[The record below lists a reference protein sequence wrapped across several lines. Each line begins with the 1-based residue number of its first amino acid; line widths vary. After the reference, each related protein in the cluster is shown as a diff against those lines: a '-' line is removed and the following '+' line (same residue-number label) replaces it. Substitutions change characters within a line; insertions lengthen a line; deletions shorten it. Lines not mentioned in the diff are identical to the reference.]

1 MDLRKALEIAINVTP
16 ELGSVELGIE
26 SAMNR
31 VLAVD
36 ISADHDIPGQ
46 FRSRWDGFALR
57 SEDTAKATPENPALL
72 DIVPGLITAGNF
84 EARDAVEKGCF
95 RIMTGA
101 VMPGGADV
109 VVPLEEAQTD
119 DDKFVVDR
127 PLQPGQGVL
136 PPWTDAMAGDLIL
149 RKGDVLTP
157 ARLALVAATGIGRIM
172 VRRRPRVAVLATGD
186 ELRQTG
192 CRTTQGAIFCNN
204 IHLIAGL
211 VSVCEGEAVRL
222 GIAPDDPELIFS
234 MLKKASADLI
244 VTTGGMGR
252 GSRDFILEVW
262 ERLGVAVHFSSLNMS
277 PGKGSAL
284 GSIGKTLFLGL
295 PGNPWAAR
303 IVFQEIASA
312 IIRRLQGVSP
322 LETAIGAR
330 AAVALENK
338 KSFYTAIPGRLD
350 VAGGLISFSPVDPGH
365 PRPILPLMRN
375 CPAYTML
382 SPGQNVRE
390 GEIVMV
396 KAPELSLGAWS
407 ILRAKESEVH
417 AGFFNRFNQK
427 I

>member
-1 MDLRKALEIAINVTP
+1 MDLKKALEIAIEVTP
-16 ELGSVELGIE
+16 ELGSVEVGIE
-26 SAMNR
+26 SAMDR

-36 ISADHDIPGQ
+36 ISAEHDIPGH

-57 SEDTAKATPENPALL
+57 SEDTAKAAPENPAML
-72 DIVPGLITAGNF
+72 DILPGLIAAGNF
-84 EARDAVEKGCF
+84 EARDAAEKGCF

-101 VMPGGADV
+101 VMPGGADA
-109 VVPLEEAQTD
+109 VVPIEEAQTD
-119 DDKFVVDR
+119 DDRFVTNQPV
-127 PLQPGQGVL
+127 QPGQGVL

-149 RKGDVLTP
+149 KKGDVLTP
-157 ARLALVAATGIGRIM
+157 ARLALVAATGIGKVV

-204 IHLIAGL
+204 IHLVAGL
-211 VSVCEGEAVRL
+211 VSVCGGEPVRL

-284 GSIGKTLFLGL
+284 GSLGESLFLGL

-303 IVFQEIASA
+303 IVFEEVASA

-322 LETAIGAR
+322 LKTAIEAR
-330 AAVALENK
+330 AAAAFENK
-338 KSFYTAIPGRLD
+338 KSFYTALPGRLD
-350 VAGGLISFSPVDPGH
+350 VAGGLISFSPVDGGH
-365 PRPILPLMRN
+365 ARPILPLMRN
-375 CPAYTML
+375 CPAYTIL
-382 SPGQNVRE
+382 SPGQSVSE
-390 GEIVMV
+390 GEIVKV

-407 ILRAKESEVH
+407 LLMR
-417 AGFFNRFNQK
+417 GRDD
-427 I
+427 